1 MKEDVSQTPYRRA
14 KTWHVALGSMT
25 GVIQMAFYVLLG
37 YAAYI
42 GNLGYAITTAIV
54 GVLIT
59 LSRVFDSV
67 TDPLIAMVI
76 EKFNSKFG
84 KMRLF
89 LIIGWALMAIATT
102 LLCNVFAGKF
112 TFADEAR
119 TLSSPLGI
127 TVFILIYALYIIG
140 YTFVSCTGNMIGNIL
155 TNDPK
160 QRPMLGVWQTIYSYL
175 SPMIVSMVII
185 TALLPKFG
193 IPTADG
199 TDYQWTNQV
208 FFYANFLIVGVSF
221 IALILTCIGLTPYD
235 KPENFV
241 GIKKSKVSFKDMWY
255 LVKENKEFRR
265 YIVAASSDK
274 LAQTVSSQSVIS
286 TLLYSVLLG
295 SMVGSSI
302 VSVIAMLPSI
312 VFAFLGAKL
321 AGKQGNRKVMI
332 VWSWIC
338 IAWNVLFSLFIMFVP
353 EKSAGS
359 FGFPLILFF
368 ILMLGNNAVKMV
380 VSSATGAMRM
390 DVVDYELERSG
401 RYLPATV
408 SAAYSFIDKLISA
421 LAPMLATL
429 LIGFVG
435 YTGDKIPQAG
445 DELTIG
451 IRIIIVV
458 LFCILPI
465 IGWLLNILAMRK
477 FSLTKE
483 RMEEIQEKIAD
494 EKKAAIAAESGAG
507 VAPAIENGDPVD
519 TLQEEEAELVNSS
532 PSESPSLE
540 KTEPKKED

>member
-1 MKEDVSQTPYRRA
+1 MNEDVSQTPYRRA
-14 KTWHVALGSMT
+14 KTWHIALGSMT

-175 SPMIVSMVII
+175 APMIVSMVII

-193 IPTADG
+193 IPTVDG

-208 FFYANFLIVGVSF
+208 FFYANFLVVGVSF
-221 IALILTCIGLTPYD
+221 IALILTCVGLTPYD

-302 VSVIAMLPSI
+302 VSVVAMLPSI

-532 PSESPSLE
+532 PEPAPTEE